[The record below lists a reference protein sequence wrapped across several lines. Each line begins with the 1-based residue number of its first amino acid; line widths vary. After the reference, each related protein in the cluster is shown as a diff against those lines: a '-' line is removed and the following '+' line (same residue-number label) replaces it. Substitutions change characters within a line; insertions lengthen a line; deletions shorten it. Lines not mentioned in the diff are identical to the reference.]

1 MTAGARW
8 SPEEAFALELDRD
21 DRLASCR
28 TLFHIPAGADGQPVV
43 YFCGNSLGL
52 APRTARALVEA
63 EVSAWERLG
72 VDAHFRDET
81 AWYSYHELFRESGAR
96 LVGALPGEVVMMNG
110 LTVNLHLMLATFYRP
125 TPARHRILIE
135 GGAFPSD
142 GYAVRSHIGHHGLDP
157 ARSLVVARPRPG
169 EDLIR
174 LEDVEALIERHGRE
188 IALVLMSGVHYLTGQ
203 VFDMERIAAV
213 ARRHGCRVGFDLAHA
228 VGNVPLRLHDWEVDL
243 AVWCSYKYLN
253 AGPGAV
259 AGCFVHERHGRN
271 AALPRLAGW
280 WGTDPERRFLM
291 EPEFV
296 PREGADGW
304 QLSNP
309 PIFSMAPLR
318 ASLAIFDGVG
328 MEALRAKSVA
338 LTGYLQYLID
348 RISGER
354 IETITPREPAARGC
368 QLSIRVRE
376 RARDVLKALTSE
388 DVVVDFRAP
397 DVIRVAPVPLYNTFH
412 EVWRFSGILGRT
424 CGAATG

>member
-1 MTAGARW
+1 MTAGAQW
-8 SPEEAFALELDRD
+8 SPEESFALGLDRD

-28 TLFHIPAGADGQPVV
+28 TLFHIPTRADGQPVV

-72 VDAHFRDET
+72 VDAHFKDET
-81 AWYSYHELFRESGAR
+81 PWYSYHELFRESGAR

-125 TPARHRILIE
+125 TPTRHRILLE

-142 GYAVRSHIGHHGLDP
+142 SYAVRSHIGHHGLDP
-157 ARSLVVARPRPG
+157 ARSLLVARPRSG

-174 LEDVEALIERHGRE
+174 LEDVEVLIERHGGE

-259 AGCFVHERHGRN
+259 AGCFVHERHGGN

-280 WGTDPERRFLM
+280 WGTDPESRFLM
-291 EPEFV
+291 QPEFV

-309 PIFSMAPLR
+309 PIFSMAP
-318 ASLAIFDGVG
+318 
-328 MEALRAKSVA
+328 SVPHSRSS
-338 LTGYLQYLID
+338 TG
-348 RISGER
+348 SAW
-354 IETITPREPAARGC
+354 TP
-368 QLSIRVRE
+368 
-376 RARDVLKALTSE
+376 
-388 DVVVDFRAP
+388 
-397 DVIRVAPVPLYNTFH
+397 
-412 EVWRFSGILGRT
+412 
-424 CGAATG
+424 CGPSRSR